1 MTIHAMSNL
10 VVSLTPGK
18 CVEYNPTPFEARDE
32 GEDQRYVAHRCQS
45 ADAFLP
51 SVQSMTRHA
60 TPISRGFLLFTAL
73 ITGAVVM
80 ALEILGSR
88 LLAPVFGNSL
98 YVWGALIGVILA
110 AMSSGYAFGGW
121 ISDRYTGG
129 AVPAGLLLF
138 SGGWTFLVAWGN
150 QAVLFEIE
158 KLVSDPR
165 WGPCLAAAVLL
176 APPAFGLSGVLP
188 AMLRL
193 AVADMD
199 HLGRQTGRMIA
210 LSTVGS
216 LAGTWGTAFFLL
228 TWVGSQSLVAWLG
241 GIQVGLGLWWL
252 LKGTPARPSVLFVGL
267 GCSVVFGTLALN
279 PIQRL
284 NQPVYQEDSPY
295 QQVRIRDDQLFRYL
309 ILDRTFHATMW
320 KSDPAW
326 LFLPYSQLMVSSLAL
341 ASEPKRG
348 LILGHGG
355 GSLAKW
361 LARHWPAL
369 ELDIVEFDPTVVRMA
384 EEFFDYHPPA
394 NHHVSVKDGRAF
406 LHGTDRTYDVMWID
420 AFARDMIPFHLT
432 TVEFFS
438 LVRTHLNPDG
448 VVAVNLASSGREGD
462 LARAAAVVQTMKRA
476 FPVLTTFAVEGPW
489 KTGMTQAKNLIFFG
503 GRPIETDSAD
513 RLVARVTEMAM
524 TRQLPMEAIALLHS
538 RRVEPWPTGIEL
550 SDDFAPYDLLIGR
563 EGPGTQ
569 PD

>member
-1 MTIHAMSNL
+1 MIRE
-10 VVSLTPGK
+10 P
-18 CVEYNPTPFEARDE
+18 R
-32 GEDQRYVAHRCQS
+32 
-45 ADAFLP
+45 
-51 SVQSMTRHA
+51 
-60 TPISRGFLLFTAL
+60 PISRGFLLFTAL
-73 ITGAVVM
+73 TTGAVVM

-121 ISDRYTGG
+121 ISDRYAGG
-129 AVPAGLLLF
+129 AVLSALLLF
-138 SGGWTFLVAWGN
+138 SGSWTFLVAWGN
-150 QAVLFEIE
+150 QPILFEIE
-158 KLVSDPR
+158 KVVQDPR
-165 WGPCLAAAVLL
+165 WGPCLAATVLL

-199 HLGRQTGRMIA
+199 HLGRHTGRMIA

-228 TWVGSQSLVAWLG
+228 SWIGSQSLVVWLG
-241 GIQVGLGLWWL
+241 VIQIGLGLLWL
-252 LKGTPARPSVLFVGL
+252 MMGTSTRPLVMLLGL
-267 GCSVVFGTLALN
+267 LCSAGLSAAALH
-279 PIQRL
+279 PVQRL
-284 NQPVYQEDSPY
+284 NVPVYQEDSPY
-295 QQVRIRDDQLFRYL
+295 QQVRIRDDDLFRYL
-309 ILDRTFHATMW
+309 VLDRTFHATMW
-320 KSDPAW
+320 RADPVW

-341 ASEPKRG
+341 VSDPQRG

-361 LARHWPAL
+361 LARYWPAL
-369 ELDIVEFDPTVVRMA
+369 ELDVVEFDPTVVRMA
-384 EEFFDYHPPA
+384 EDFFDYRPPA

-406 LHGTDRTYDVMWID
+406 LNGTTRMYDLIWID

-438 LVRTHLNPDG
+438 LVHQHLNPGG
-448 VVAVNLASSGREGD
+448 VLAVNLASSGREGD
-462 LARAAAVVQTMKRA
+462 LARAAAVVQTMKRD

-489 KTGMTQAKNLIFFG
+489 KTGMSQAKNLLFFG
-503 GRPIETDSAD
+503 GRPIETNSTDAI
-513 RLVARVTEMAM
+513 VAKITEMAM
-524 TRQLPMEAIALLHS
+524 NRQLPPEAIALLHS
-538 RRVEPWPTGIEL
+538 RRVEPWPPGVEL

-563 EGPGTQ
+563 EHIRGEPNEPFRTTVPGN
-569 PD
+569 

>member
-1 MTIHAMSNL
+1 
-10 VVSLTPGK
+10 
-18 CVEYNPTPFEARDE
+18 
-32 GEDQRYVAHRCQS
+32 
-45 ADAFLP
+45 
-51 SVQSMTRHA
+51 MTRHI
-60 TPISRGFLLFTAL
+60 THISRGFLLFTAL
-73 ITGAVVM
+73 VTGAVVM

-121 ISDRYTGG
+121 ISDRHAGG
-129 AVPAGLLLF
+129 TVLSGLLLF

-150 QAVLFEIE
+150 QPVLFEIE
-158 KLVSDPR
+158 KVVQDPR
-165 WGPCLAAAVLL
+165 VGPCLAATILL

-216 LAGTWGTAFFLL
+216 LTGTWGTAFFLL
-228 TWVGSQSLVAWLG
+228 SWVGSQSLIAWLG

-252 LKGTPARPSVLFVGL
+252 LKTAPGRLSLLLIGL
-267 GCSVVFGTLALN
+267 GGSVVLGGLALH
-279 PIQRL
+279 PVQRL

-295 QQVRIRDDQLFRYL
+295 QQVRIRDDELFRYL
-309 ILDRTFHATMW
+309 VLDRTFHATMW
-320 KSDPAW
+320 KSDPVW

-341 ASEPKRG
+341 TPEPRRG

-361 LARHWPAL
+361 LARYWPTL
-369 ELDIVEFDPTVVRMA
+369 ELDVVEFDPSVVRMA
-384 EEFFDYHPPA
+384 EDFFDYRPPA

-406 LHGTDRTYDVMWID
+406 LNGTDRTYDVMWID

-438 LVRTHLNPDG
+438 LVRSRLNPDG

-476 FPVLTTFAVEGPW
+476 FPVLQTFAVEGPW

-503 GRPIETDSAD
+503 GRPIETDSTD
-513 RLVARVTEMAM
+513 RLVEKVTEMAA
-524 TRQLPMEAIALLHS
+524 TRKIPMEAVALLHT
-538 RRVEPWPTGIEL
+538 RRVEPWPTGVEL
-550 SDDFAPYDLLIGR
+550 TDDFAPYDLLIGK
-563 EGPGTQ
+563 EGAGPK
-569 PD
+569 PE

>member
-1 MTIHAMSNL
+1 
-10 VVSLTPGK
+10 
-18 CVEYNPTPFEARDE
+18 
-32 GEDQRYVAHRCQS
+32 
-45 ADAFLP
+45 
-51 SVQSMTRHA
+51 MTREVTH
-60 TPISRGFLLFTAL
+60 ISRGFLLFTAL
-73 ITGAVVM
+73 VTGAVVM

-121 ISDRYTGG
+121 ISDRYSGG
-129 AVPAGLLLF
+129 AVLSGLLLL
-138 SGGWTFLVAWGN
+138 SGSWTFLVAWGN
-150 QAVLFEIE
+150 QPILFEIE
-158 KLVSDPR
+158 KVVQDPR
-165 WGPCLAAAVLL
+165 WGPCLAATVLL

-199 HLGRQTGRMIA
+199 HLGLHTGRMIA

-228 TWVGSQSLVAWLG
+228 SWVGSQSMVAWLAV
-241 GIQVGLGLWWL
+241 IQVALGFWWL
-252 LKGTPARPSVLFVGL
+252 LKGLSARPSILLICL
-267 GCSVVFGTLALN
+267 GCSGLFITLALH

-284 NQPVYQEDSPY
+284 NTPVYQEDSPY
-295 QQVRIRDDQLFRYL
+295 QQVRIRDDELFRYL
-309 ILDRTFHATMW
+309 VLDRTFHATMW
-320 KSDPAW
+320 KSDPVW
-326 LFLPYSQLMVSSLAL
+326 LFLPYSQLMVASLAL
-341 ASEPKRG
+341 APEPQRG

-384 EEFFDYHPPA
+384 EQFFDYHAPA
-394 NHHVSVKDGRAF
+394 NHQLVVKDGRAF
-406 LHGTDRTYDVMWID
+406 LNGSNHTYDVIWVD

-438 LVRTHLNPDG
+438 LVRAHLTPDG

-476 FPVLTTFAVEGPW
+476 FPVLHTFAVEGPW

-503 GRPIETDSAD
+503 GRPIETDSID
-513 RLVARVTEMAM
+513 HIVAKVTEMAM
-524 TRQLPMEAIALLHS
+524 NRQIPMEAIALLYT
-538 RRVEPWPTGIEL
+538 RRVEPWPAGVEL
-550 SDDFAPYDLLIGR
+550 TDDFAPYDLLIGR
-563 EGPGTQ
+563 EGTSGPPNSRQ
-569 PD
+569 R